1 MKAAFAI
8 FQREFKS
15 FFYSPVGFIILA
27 IFTLLTGYFF
37 YSSMAWFINT
47 SFMSDMQAQQFR
59 MQPRAFNVNE
69 MLLRP
74 FLGTIALI
82 SLFVLPVVTMR
93 LYSDEKRTGTV
104 ELLYTTPITPTQIIA
119 GKYLAGITFFFTL
132 LIPTI
137 IFHLVVFIAG
147 DPEFWPIVSGYLGL
161 FLMGSAFISAGLFI
175 STTTD
180 SQIIAAIGG
189 FALSLI
195 LWIIGFGASMSGS
208 LLSEILNY
216 ISIINHFDDFAKGV
230 IDTSHIA
237 YYVLFTFTGLF
248 FSYKMVESAKW
259 RA

>member
-1 MKAAFAI
+1 
-8 FQREFKS
+8 
-15 FFYSPVGFIILA
+15 V
-27 IFTLLTGYFF
+27 
-37 YSSMAWFINT
+37 
-47 SFMSDMQAQQFR
+47 
-59 MQPRAFNVNE
+59 
-69 MLLRP
+69 
-74 FLGTIALI
+74 
-82 SLFVLPVVTMR
+82 
-93 LYSDEKRTGTV
+93 
-104 ELLYTTPITPTQIIA
+104 
-119 GKYLAGITFFFTL
+119 
-132 LIPTI
+132 
-137 IFHLVVFIAG
+137 AG

-161 FLMGSAFISAGLFI
+161 FLMGSAFISVGLFI

-248 FSYKMVESAKW
+248 FSYKMIESAKW